1 MSFTQSKVYLS
12 SWGETILQWSWCMSW
27 VIGQGSWLIQILL
40 LLSWSSCDAGYHS
53 NMRNMSWSDNTWY
66 NDTMLILTPMI
77 LIRVNSSD
85 WCWYWTLTLSQL
97 RTVVQLCSL
106 IHNEGLKC
114 FSSWSQPAQE
124 DSRVFIQTTQL
135 VVSNILK
142 IKIQNGNN
150 HQNI

>member
-1 MSFTQSKVYLS
+1 MLICLLRKVKFICLVEERQFFSEVGACHGLLVRGHGWYKYCYYCHDPVVMLDIIV
-12 SWGETILQWSWCMSW
+12 TW
-27 VIGQGSWLIQILL
+27 VTWV
-40 LLSWSSCDAGYHS
+40 DK
-53 NMRNMSWSDNTWY
+53 TWY

-97 RTVVQLCSL
+97 IVQLCSL

-124 DSRVFIQTTQL
+124 DSRVFIQTTQMWCQ
-135 VVSNILK
+135 IYWK
-142 IKIQNGNN
+142 
-150 HQNI
+150 